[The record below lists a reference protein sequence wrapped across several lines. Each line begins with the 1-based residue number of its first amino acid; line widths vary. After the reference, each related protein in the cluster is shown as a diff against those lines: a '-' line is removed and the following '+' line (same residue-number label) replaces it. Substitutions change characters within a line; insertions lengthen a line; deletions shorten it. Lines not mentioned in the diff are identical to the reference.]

1 MQLGYSERST
11 TARPGL
17 VLTVATPIGFPRT
30 EASNELRGDHLF
42 SKELIA
48 ARKKKKK
55 KKTEGKNLTLSAGGQ
70 QEPGME
76 ER

>member
-48 ARKKKKK
+48 VRKK